1 MKCILSD
8 TQRSEREIPHWIKP
22 CSRDL
27 NPARNPQLLARPQ
40 SCQEPAQIPGPMHA
54 GAEAFAS
61 CRVLLSA
68 VPTNSKTDLASLG
81 VHTLRPGKTLPIPF
95 GKTQARCRAGH
106 FGLQTREDQVWIKS
120 VRLKKKLV
128 FLVKIWHYTYQKAHK
143 R

>member
-81 VHTLRPGKTLPIPF
+81 VHTSAQAKHFRYLSAKLKASAAPGILAF
-95 GKTQARCRAGH
+95 
-106 FGLQTREDQVWIKS
+106 
-120 VRLKKKLV
+120 KLEN
-128 FLVKIWHYTYQKAHK
+128 TK
-143 R
+143 RG